1 MLRFFKSFFT
11 KAKAP
16 EPRAEAPYKIEPP
29 APLTPPVVDMSV
41 FPNLTVDGHG
51 DVHETK
57 KPEPKAKKPA
67 ARKPA
72 AQRKTPEAKP
82 AVAAKKPRARK
93 PSTK

>member
-1 MLRFFKSFFT
+1 MIRFLKGFFGKS
-11 KAKAP
+11 KAT
-16 EPRAEAPYKIEPP
+16 EPAAPYKVETP
-29 APLTPPVVDMSV
+29 APLTPPVVDMTV

-57 KPEPKAKKPA
+57 KPEPKAKKSP

-82 AVAAKKPRARK
+82 AVAAKKLRPKK
-93 PSTK
+93 PKPM

>member
-1 MLRFFKSFFT
+1 MIRFLKGFFGKS
-11 KAKAP
+11 KAT
-16 EPRAEAPYKIEPP
+16 EPAAPYKVETP
-29 APLTPPVVDMSV
+29 APLTPPVVDMTV

-57 KPEPKAKKPA
+57 KPR